1 MENLNFQFRIKTNEE
16 KAFIAFVGNRSLRDN
31 QYFLVKVRVQ
41 TKRQL
46 YLKTWPAQIGRLCLF
61 DRLSCISLY
70 IGCIKVMLNK
80 LVKDNGRSNFYQTDL
95 RCLLDVAREY
105 Q

>member
-41 TKRQL
+41 TRRSL
-46 YLKTWPAQIGRLCLF
+46 FLNMRPAMWANMPI
-61 DRLSCISLY
+61 
-70 IGCIKVMLNK
+70 
-80 LVKDNGRSNFYQTDL
+80 
-95 RCLLDVAREY
+95 
-105 Q
+105 